1 MGKQSKELKETKE
14 MMQAI
19 TEIIAEDMRKMIKE
33 GEIDSEIQEVVED
46 EMKWSCEVMSEE
58 EVRERVLEYAKKCE
72 GVVFSPY
79 IEERVQKQ
87 FFCLFEGQVL
97 VLEEH
102 KEEDG
107 LNKIYYTKWYKKG
120 GASYYIGWLTVGVI
134 KSMMRQSIKA
144 GRDLILMMIKD
155 FKDAEKEEN

>member
-1 MGKQSKELKETKE
+1 
-14 MMQAI
+14 
-19 TEIIAEDMRKMIKE
+19 
-33 GEIDSEIQEVVED
+33 
-46 EMKWSCEVMSEE
+46 MSEE
-58 EVRERVLEYAKKCE
+58 EERERVLEYARKCE